1 MTFKEQFLNSPPY
14 HISCYRSLQ
23 IGHESAGGGNGINE
37 IKMKSAKS
45 LLSSNKTKQN
55 KIVQMNVAGKISKK
69 LFRSFGRKRQ
79 LKCNTKVKVERK

>member
-55 KIVQMNVAGKISKK
+55 RANECCWQNFKKTIS
-69 LFRSFGRKRQ
+69 Q
-79 LKCNTKVKVERK
+79 LREKETIKM